1 MPLAYTGYDWG
12 VLGLYVALLALA
24 AWWSSR
30 ANPAK
35 AEDYFLAGHHAPAWL
50 VAVSALSTMQSA
62 ATFLGAP
69 DNSFR
74 GDWSYLASN
83 FAALIAAFFVARLLI
98 PRYYA
103 LGVTTVYELLEA
115 RFDATARRA
124 AAGMYLV
131 GRVLASGAR
140 LYLAAIA
147 VSMIIFLDVEPQHIL
162 IASAV
167 LVLFGIVFT
176 LFGGLNAVIWSDLV
190 QVVLYV
196 GGALIVL
203 CLLWSR
209 IPAPAAEIWEALRH
223 APDGTNKLQLFDW
236 SVDFTR
242 PFSVWAILTG
252 LVLLNIGNAGLD
264 QDTSQR
270 FLACEDARQG
280 KRALYLSMWM
290 TIPVVALF
298 MGIGSLLHIFYER
311 PDLMDNG
318 AHALQ
323 GFSGEKITVF
333 MAFILSE
340 IPPGVRG
347 LITVGVIAAAAIN
360 SGLISMSAVLV
371 SDFYRPWKERRGT
384 VVGAHHYVSAG
395 RGAMLLLALALFAM
409 SILCFYW
416 QRYTDMPLLDFVLG
430 VMTFAYSGLL
440 GVYATLLFTQRG
452 STLSV
457 IAALVTG
464 FVAILLQQHYIVDH
478 LGLPPAMKALAFPWQ
493 LCIGA
498 GLAFLVCQLGKAKGP
513 GLPPALLTD
522 SRHPELGSG

>member
-1 MPLAYTGYDWG
+1 MALAFTGYDWA
-12 VLGLYVALLALA
+12 VLGGYVALLALSA
-24 AWWSSR
+24 YWSTR
-30 ANPAK
+30 RNLYK
-35 AEDYFLAGHHAPAWL
+35 ADDYFLAGHHAPAWL

-74 GDWSYLASN
+74 GDWSYLTSN
-83 FAALIAAFFVARLLI
+83 FAAIIAAVFVAHLLI

-103 LGVTTVYELLEA
+103 LGVTTVYELLET

-131 GRVLASGAR
+131 GRILASGAR

-147 VSMIIFLDVEPQHIL
+147 VSMIIFLDVTPQHIL

-167 LVLFGIVFT
+167 LVVFGIVFT

-196 GGALIVL
+196 GGAVIVL
-203 CLLWSR
+203 GLLWNR
-209 IPAPAAEIWEALRH
+209 IPASAAEIWEGLRQ
-223 APDGTNKLQLFDW
+223 APDGTDKLRLFDW
-236 SVDFTR
+236 SLDFSK

-270 FLACEDARQG
+270 FLACEDAKQG
-280 KRALYLSMWM
+280 KRALYLSMWI

-298 MGIGSLLHIFYER
+298 MAIGSLLHIFYER
-311 PDLMDNG
+311 PDLMG
-318 AHALQ
+318 SSASAMQ
-323 GFSGEKITVF
+323 GFSGEKITIF
-333 MAFILSE
+333 MSFILSE
-340 IPPGVRG
+340 VPPGVRG

-371 SDFYRPWKERRGT
+371 NDFYRPFKEHAGKPP
-384 VVGAHHYVSAG
+384 AEHHYVNAG
-395 RGAMLLLALALFAM
+395 RAAMILLALALFFM

-416 QRYTDMPLLDFVLG
+416 QRYADLPLLEFVLG
-430 VMTFAYSGLL
+430 VMAFAYSGLL
-440 GVYATLLFTQRG
+440 GVYATVLFTQRG
-452 STLSV
+452 STASV
-457 IAALVTG
+457 IAALLVG
-464 FVAILLQQHYIVDH
+464 FFAILLQQHYVVDS
-478 LGLPPAMKALAFPWQ
+478 LGLPAAMKALAFPWQ
-493 LCIGA
+493 LCIGTA
-498 GLAFLVCQLGKAKGP
+498 LAFLTCIASAAKEK
-513 GLPPALLTD
+513 TI
-522 SRHPELGSG
+522 

>member
-1 MPLAYTGYDWG
+1 MPLAYTGYDWA
-12 VLGLYVALLALA
+12 VLALYVGLLALA
-24 AWWSSR
+24 AWWSTR
-30 ANPAK
+30 NPAK
-35 AEDYFLAGHHAPAWL
+35 ADDYFLAGHHAPAWL

-74 GDWSYLASN
+74 GNWSYLASN
-83 FAALIAAFFVARLLI
+83 FAAIIAAVFVARLLI

-103 LGVTTVYELLEA
+103 LGVTTVYELLET

-131 GRVLASGAR
+131 GRILASGAR

-147 VSMIIFLDVEPQHIL
+147 VSMIIFLDVEPQHIM
-162 IASAV
+162 IAATL

-203 CLLWSR
+203 VLLWNS
-209 IPAPAAEIWEALRH
+209 IPAPAAEIWSALSD
-223 APDGTNKLQLFDW
+223 PPGGGDKLQMFDW
-236 SVDFTR
+236 SLDFSK
-242 PFSVWAILTG
+242 PFTVWAILTG

-270 FLACEDARQG
+270 FLACADAQQG
-280 KRALYLSMWM
+280 KRALYWSMWM

-298 MGIGSLLHIFYER
+298 MSIGSLLYIFYER
-311 PDLMDNG
+311 PDLMGNG
-318 AHALQ
+318 ATAMQ
-323 GFSGEKITVF
+323 GFSGEKITIF
-333 MAFILSE
+333 MSYILSE

-371 SDFYRPWKERRGT
+371 SDFYRPWKEARGAQ
-384 VVGAHHYVSAG
+384 VPEHHYVNAG
-395 RGAMLLLALALFAM
+395 RIGIVLLAFALLAM
-409 SILCFYW
+409 SVLCFYW
-416 QRYTDMPLLDFVLG
+416 QRYTDMPLLEFVLG

-440 GVYATLLFTQRG
+440 GVYATVLFTQRG
-452 STLSV
+452 STQSV
-457 IAALVTG
+457 IAALATG
-464 FVAILLQQHYIVDH
+464 FVAILLQQHYVVDS
-478 LGLPPAMKALAFPWQ
+478 LGLPAAMKTLAFPWQ

-498 GLAFLVCQLGKAKGP
+498 GLAFLVCIAGRP
-513 GLPPALLTD
+513 
-522 SRHPELGSG
+522 HPQR

>member
-1 MPLAYTGYDWG
+1 MALAFTGYDWA
-12 VLGLYVALLALA
+12 VLGGYVALLGVA
-24 AWWSSR
+24 AWWSTR
-30 ANPAK
+30 RHLDK
-35 AEDYFLAGHHAPAWL
+35 ADDYFLAGHHAPAWL

-74 GDWSYLASN
+74 GDWSYLTSN
-83 FAALIAAFFVARLLI
+83 FAAIIAAAFVARLLI

-103 LGVTTVYELLEA
+103 LGVTTVYELLET

-131 GRVLASGAR
+131 GRILASGAR

-147 VSMIIFLDVEPQHIL
+147 VSMIIFLDVEPQHII

-167 LVLFGIVFT
+167 LVLFGIIFT

-190 QVVLYV
+190 QVILYV
-196 GGALIVL
+196 GGAVIVL
-203 CLLWSR
+203 WLLWSH
-209 IPAPAAEIWEALRH
+209 IPAPAAEIWDALRH
-223 APDGTNKLQLFDW
+223 APDGTDKLRLFDMAL
-236 SVDFTR
+236 DFTK
-242 PFSVWAILTG
+242 PFTLWAIVTG

-280 KRALYLSMWM
+280 TRALYLSMAM

-298 MGIGSLLHIFYER
+298 MAIGSLLYIFYER
-311 PDLMDNG
+311 PDVMG
-318 AHALQ
+318 ASASVLQ

-333 MAFILSE
+333 MSFILSE
-340 IPPGVRG
+340 VPPGVRG

-360 SGLISMSAVLV
+360 SGLISMAAVLV
-371 SDFYRPWKERRGT
+371 SDFYRPWKERAGPP
-384 VVGAHHYVSAG
+384 VDKQAAEQHYVGAG
-395 RGAMLLLALALFAM
+395 RWAMIVLALALFAM

-416 QRYTDMPLLDFVLG
+416 QRYADLPLLEFVLG
-430 VMTFAYSGLL
+430 VMAFAYSGLL
-440 GVYATLLFTQRG
+440 GVYATVLFTQRG
-452 STLSV
+452 ATRSV
-457 IAALVTG
+457 IAALATG
-464 FVAILLQQHYIVDH
+464 FFAILLQQHYVVDN

-493 LCIGA
+493 LCIGTA
-498 GLAFLVCQLGKAKGP
+498 LAFLVCVAGRRREQRA
-513 GLPPALLTD
+513 
-522 SRHPELGSG
+522 

>member
-1 MPLAYTGYDWG
+1 MPLAYTGYDWA

-30 ANPAK
+30 RNPDK
-35 AEDYFLAGHHAPAWL
+35 ADDYFLAGHHAPAWL
-50 VAVSALSTMQSA
+50 VAISALSTMQSA

-69 DNSFR
+69 DNSYR
-74 GDWSYLASN
+74 GDWSYLTSN
-83 FAALIAAFFVARLLI
+83 FAAIIAAAFVARLLI

-103 LGVTTVYELLEA
+103 LGVTTVYELLEQ
-115 RFDATARRA
+115 RFDRTARRA

-167 LVLFGIVFT
+167 LVVFGIVFT

-196 GGALIVL
+196 GGALIVFF
-203 CLLWSR
+203 LLWNR
-209 IPAPAAEIWEALRH
+209 IPAPASEIWEGLRH
-223 APDGTNKLQLFDW
+223 APGDVDKLRLFDW
-236 SVDFTR
+236 SLDWSKPFTI
-242 PFSVWAILTG
+242 WAILTG

-270 FLACEDARQG
+270 FLACEDAKAG
-280 KRALYLSMWM
+280 KHALYLSMWM

-298 MGIGSLLHIFYER
+298 MAIGSLLHIFYEQ
-311 PDLMDNG
+311 PDLMG
-318 AHALQ
+318 VSASVMQ
-323 GFSGEKITVF
+323 GFSGEKITIF
-333 MAFILSE
+333 MSFILSE

-371 SDFYRPWKERRGT
+371 SDFYRPWKERRGAA
-384 VVGAHHYVSAG
+384 VGEHHYVNAG
-395 RGAMLLLALALFAM
+395 RWAMILLALALFAM

-416 QRYTDMPLLDFVLG
+416 QRYTDMPLLEFVLG

-440 GVYATLLFTQRG
+440 GVYATVLFTRRG
-452 STLSV
+452 STASV
-457 IAALVTG
+457 IAALAVG
-464 FVAILLQQHYIVDH
+464 FFAILLQQHYVVDS
-478 LGLPPAMKALAFPWQ
+478 LGLPAAMKVLAFPWQ

-498 GLAFLVCQLGKAKGP
+498 GLAFITCLLGKAKGP
-513 GLPPALLTD
+513 GLPPAL
-522 SRHPELGSG
+522 S

>member
-1 MPLAYTGYDWG
+1 MPLAYTGYDWA

-30 ANPAK
+30 RSPDR
-35 AEDYFLAGHHAPAWL
+35 AEDYFLAGHHAPVWL
-50 VAVSALSTMQSA
+50 VAISALSTMQSA

-69 DNSFR
+69 DNSYR
-74 GDWSYLASN
+74 GDWSYLTSN
-83 FAALIAAFFVARLLI
+83 FAAIIAAVFVARLLI

-103 LGVTTVYELLEA
+103 LGATTVYELLEV
-115 RFDATARRA
+115 RFDRTARRA

-131 GRVLASGAR
+131 GRILASGAR

-167 LVLFGIVFT
+167 LVLFGLIFT

-196 GGALIVL
+196 GGALIVFF
-203 CLLWSR
+203 LLWNR
-209 IPAPAAEIWEALRH
+209 IPAPASDIWEGLRH
-223 APDGTNKLQLFDW
+223 APGGADKLRLFDW
-236 SVDFTR
+236 SFDVSKPFTI
-242 PFSVWAILTG
+242 WAILTG

-270 FLACEDARQG
+270 FLACQDAKAG
-280 KRALYLSMWM
+280 NRALYLSMWM

-298 MGIGSLLHIFYER
+298 MAIGSLLHVFYER
-311 PDLMDNG
+311 PELMG
-318 AHALQ
+318 SSASALQ
-323 GFSGEKITVF
+323 GFSGEKITIF
-333 MAFILSE
+333 MSFILSE

-371 SDFYRPWKERRGT
+371 NDFYRPWREKRFVE
-384 VVGAHHYVSAG
+384 VDAHHYVNAG
-395 RGAMLLLALALFAM
+395 RLGVLLLALALFAM

-416 QRYTDMPLLDFVLG
+416 QRYTDMPLLEFVLG
-430 VMTFAYSGLL
+430 VMAFAYSGLL
-440 GVYATLLFTQRG
+440 GVYATVLFTRRG
-452 STLSV
+452 STASV
-457 IAALVTG
+457 IAALAVG
-464 FVAILLQQHYIVDH
+464 FFAIALQQHYIVDS
-478 LGLPPAMKALAFPWQ
+478 LGLPAGMKALAFPWQ
-493 LCIGA
+493 LCIGT
-498 GLAFLVCQLGKAKGP
+498 GLAFLTCVAGRAKEQ
-513 GLPPALLTD
+513 
-522 SRHPELGSG
+522 SS